1 MANKYNIYIRYIIYT
16 IVQIE
21 EAVVCRCF
29 FIARVL
35 VVILLIQI
43 FPVYPCMHMCLLKHD
58 ILYFIATVNNM
69 KQAVHAGMCVLCQ
82 ILL

>member
-1 MANKYNIYIRYIIYT
+1 MADKYNIYIRYNIYT
-16 IVQIE
+16 IVQTE

-29 FIARVL
+29 FTARVL
-35 VVILLIQI
+35 VVILLIQM
-43 FPVYPCMHMCLLKHD
+43 FPVYLCKHMCLLKHAV
-58 ILYFIATVNNM
+58 LYFIATVNKM